1 LIEKPDAFATR
12 RLLDE
17 SFLEAAKFLVT
28 QSLFARLKEQPLPAR
43 VCVWV
48 KCYTFLRSKWLAF
61 VETCR

>member
-17 SFLEAAKFLVT
+17 SFLAAKFLVT
-28 QSLFARLKEQPLPAR
+28 QSLFARLKEQPLRTR

-48 KCYTFLRSKWLAF
+48 KCYAFLSSKWLAF